1 MMGRHVWEGDVMA
14 QEIERKFLTR
24 NEAWRS
30 LATGQLYRQGYI
42 YTNVDRQ
49 VCLNTHELVFTA
61 PNQHMTT
68 PIPPAMALE
77 ILAILAAAPLETHPA
92 PLPLHSDRFTL
103 RPRIVGD
110 RGIFTIKTR
119 TVGISRSEFEFEI
132 PLDIANQLLD
142 QVCDR
147 PLIEKYRYK
156 IPYAGLIWEVDE
168 FLGENQGLI
177 LAEVEL
183 TSEDQTFDRPDWIG
197 LEVSGDGRYF
207 NSYLAKHP
215 FTRWP
220 D

>member
-1 MMGRHVWEGDVMA
+1 MA
-14 QEIERKFLTR
+14 QEIERKFLPRDDT
-24 NEAWRS
+24 WRAI
-30 LATGQLYRQGYI
+30 ATGQLYRQGYI
-42 YTNVDRQ
+42 YTDSDRQ
-49 VCLNTHELVFTA
+49 VCLSLSELVGELTRELTSALVFITPKQRLTA
-61 PNQHMTT
+61 P
-68 PIPPAMALE
+68 IPTAIARE
-77 ILAILAAAPLETHPA
+77 IAAVLASPVLLMH
-92 PLPLHSDRFTL
+92 LHSDRFTL
-103 RPRIVGD
+103 RPRIIGD

-132 PLDIANQLLD
+132 PLETANQLLD

-147 PLIEKYRYK
+147 PLIEKHRYK

-183 TSEDQTFDRPDWIG
+183 TSEEQSFDRPDWIG
-197 LEVSGDGRYF
+197 LEVSGDPRYF

-215 FTRWP
+215 FTHWA